1 MADLR
6 IPPPSVPAGAQRP
19 GAAQPVRPQAA
30 RAAQQA
36 FFQAAAGRE
45 PAYHK
50 AAAPTAQPTDAA
62 PQRPMRPGS
71 FVDIK
76 V

>member
-1 MADLR
+1 
-6 IPPPSVPAGAQRP
+6 
-19 GAAQPVRPQAA
+19 VRPQAA